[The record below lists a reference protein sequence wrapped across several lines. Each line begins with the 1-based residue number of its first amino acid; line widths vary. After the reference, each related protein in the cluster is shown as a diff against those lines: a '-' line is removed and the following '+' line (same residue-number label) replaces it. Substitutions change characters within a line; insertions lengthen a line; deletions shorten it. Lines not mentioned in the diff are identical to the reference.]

1 MNQKAVLCSEKD
13 QSSEAG
19 MLLWVSK
26 TLETMIKVP
35 VAMFVLVLLAMA
47 VPLQHTFGST
57 TKTLDFSIYPDG
69 SAHIFLELDTDPL
82 QPDFQVNLFSNSI
95 ENLIVQDE
103 NGNLLSTEIDG
114 SFIDIET
121 FGASKISINY
131 DTHEL
136 VSKTGKVWSFT
147 TGTTDNFSLS
157 LPKNSVIVGMNTY
170 PLEMI
175 EGPDRTTML
184 LPAGYTEIDY
194 FFTTVDSAVQPSQ
207 PTEVAAEDNSV
218 ILGVGGVIAAVVIAA
233 IVIKARK
240 KSVRIEAKQD
250 TVTKSQFNLESV
262 QKIKPDL
269 RDDDKEIL
277 AFLQSNGGKAFESEL
292 RKKFLQPKTTMWRA
306 IRRLERQ
313 EIIEITKKDM
323 QNLIKLRDDLENENE

>member
-194 FFTTVDSAVQPSQ
+194 FFTTVDSSIQSVQS
-207 PTEVAAEDNSV
+207 TASVDEDNSL
-218 ILGVGGVIAAVVIAA
+218 IFGIGGAIAAIIAVVI
-233 IVIKARK
+233 VLKSRK
-240 KSVRIEAKQD
+240 NSGRIEVKQETD
-250 TVTKSQFNLESV
+250 IKKQFDLESV
-262 QKIKPDL
+262 QKIRPDL

-313 EIIEITKKDM
+313 EIIEVTKKDM
-323 QNLIKLRDDLENENE
+323 QNLIKLRDDLEDENE

>member
-1 MNQKAVLCSEKD
+1 MNQKAVLCREKD

-26 TLETMIKVP
+26 TFETMIKVP
-35 VAMFVLVLLAMA
+35 IAMFVLVLLAMA
-47 VPLQHTFGST
+47 VPLQHSFGS

-69 SAHIFLELDTDPL
+69 STHVFLELDIDPS

-103 NGNLLSTEIDG
+103 SGNLLLTQLDG
-114 SFIDIET
+114 SFLDIET
-121 FGASKISINY
+121 FGASKISISY

-136 VSKTGKVWSFT
+136 VSKTGKIWTFT
-147 TGTTDNFSLS
+147 TGTSDNFSLS

-175 EGPDRTTML
+175 EDSNRTTML
-184 LPAGYTEIDY
+184 LPPGYTEIDY
-194 FFTTVDSAVQPSQ
+194 FFTTIDSAVLPNDATS
-207 PTEVAAEDNSV
+207 TDGDNSL
-218 ILGVGGVIAAVVIAA
+218 ILGVGGAVAAA
-233 IVIKARK
+233 IGAGIVLKLRK
-240 KSVRIEAKQD
+240 KTTRLEPKQE
-250 TVTKSQFNLESV
+250 TAGIKQFDLESV

-277 AFLQSNGGKAFESEL
+277 AFLQSNGGQAFESEL

-313 EIIEITKKDM
+313 EIIEVTKKDM
-323 QNLIKLRDDLENENE
+323 QNLIKLRYDLEEENE

>member
-13 QSSEAG
+13 QSSEAA

-26 TLETMIKVP
+26 TLSTMIKVP
-35 VAMFVLVLLAMA
+35 VAVFVLILLAMA
-47 VPLQHTFGST
+47 VPLQHSFGS

-69 SAHIFLELDTDPL
+69 STHIFLELDADPL

-103 NGNLLSTEIDG
+103 NGNLLSTQVDG

-147 TGTTDNFSLS
+147 TGTTDDFSVS

-175 EGPDRTTML
+175 EGPNLTTML

-194 FFTTVDSAVQPSQ
+194 FFTTVDSSLQSDQTRPVEGNTSIMFGIGGAI
-207 PTEVAAEDNSV
+207 VA
-218 ILGVGGVIAAVVIAA
+218 IIAVVI
-233 IVIKARK
+233 VLKSRK
-240 KSVRIEAKQD
+240 NSGRIEVNQETDTKKQFD
-250 TVTKSQFNLESV
+250 LDSV

-313 EIIEITKKDM
+313 EIIEVTKKDM
-323 QNLIKLRDDLENENE
+323 QNLIKLRDDLEAENE

>member
-1 MNQKAVLCSEKD
+1 MNQEAVLCSKKD

-35 VAMFVLVLLAMA
+35 IAMFVLVLLAMA
-47 VPLQHTFGST
+47 VPLQHSFGS

-69 SAHIFLELDTDPL
+69 STHIFLELDADPL
-82 QPDFQVNLFSNSI
+82 QPDFQVNLFSNSVD
-95 ENLIVQDE
+95 NLIVQDE
-103 NGNLLSTEIDG
+103 NGNLLSTHLDG
-114 SFIDIET
+114 SFLDIET

-136 VSKTGKVWSFT
+136 VSKTGKVWSFE
-147 TGTTDNFSLS
+147 TGTLDDFSLS

-170 PLEMI
+170 PLEMT
-175 EGPDRTTML
+175 EEPNRTIML

-194 FFTTVDSAVQPSQ
+194 FFTTIDSAVI
-207 PTEVAAEDNSV
+207 PTVDDSIEGNNSLF
-218 ILGVGGVIAAVVIAA
+218 LGVGGVVAAA
-233 IVIKARK
+233 IITGLVLKLRK
-240 KSVRIEAKQD
+240 KSTKVEIKQE
-250 TVTKSQFNLESV
+250 TITKKQFDLESV
-262 QKIKPDL
+262 QKTNPDL

-277 AFLQSNGGKAFESEL
+277 AFLQSNGGQAFESEL

-313 EIIEITKKDM
+313 EIIEVTKKDM
-323 QNLIKLRDDLENENE
+323 QNLIKLRDNLGVGNE

>member
-26 TLETMIKVP
+26 TLSTMIKVP
-35 VAMFVLVLLAMA
+35 VAVFVLILLAMA
-47 VPLQHTFGST
+47 VPLQHSFGS

-69 SAHIFLELDTDPL
+69 STHIFLELDADPL

-103 NGNLLSTEIDG
+103 NGNLLSTQVDG

-121 FGASKISINY
+121 FGASKISISY

-136 VSKTGKVWSFT
+136 VSKTGKVWSFA
-147 TGTTDNFSLS
+147 TGTTDHFSVS

-175 EGPDRTTML
+175 EEPNRTTML

-194 FFTTVDSAVQPSQ
+194 FFTTVDSSIQSVQS
-207 PTEVAAEDNSV
+207 TASVDGDNSLV
-218 ILGVGGVIAAVVIAA
+218 FGIGGAIAAIIAVVI
-233 IVIKARK
+233 VLKSRK
-240 KSVRIEAKQD
+240 NSGRIEVKQETD
-250 TVTKSQFNLESV
+250 TKKQFDLDSV
-262 QKIKPDL
+262 QKIRPDL

-313 EIIEITKKDM
+313 EIIEVTKKDM
-323 QNLIKLRDDLENENE
+323 QNLIKLRDDLEAENE

>member
-13 QSSEAG
+13 QSSEAA

-26 TLETMIKVP
+26 TLSTMIKVP
-35 VAMFVLVLLAMA
+35 VAVFVLILLAMA
-47 VPLQHTFGST
+47 VPLQHSFGS

-69 SAHIFLELDTDPL
+69 STHIFLELDTDPL

-103 NGNLLSTEIDG
+103 NGNLLSTQLDG
-114 SFIDIET
+114 SFVDIET
-121 FGASKISINY
+121 FGASKISISY

-136 VSKTGKVWSFT
+136 VSKTGKVWSFA
-147 TGTTDNFSLS
+147 TGTTDDFSVS

-175 EGPDRTTML
+175 EEPNRTTML

-194 FFTTVDSAVQPSQ
+194 FFTTTDSSVQTGQTNGS
-207 PTEVAAEDNSV
+207 EDGDNSV
-218 ILGVGGVIAAVVIAA
+218 IIGIGGVIAAIIAVIVVL
-233 IVIKARK
+233 KSRK
-240 KSVRIEAKQD
+240 NSGRIEVNQETSTKKQFD
-250 TVTKSQFNLESV
+250 LESV

-313 EIIEITKKDM
+313 EIIEVTKKDM
-323 QNLIKLRDDLENENE
+323 QNLIKLRDDLEVGNE

>member
-13 QSSEAG
+13 QSSEAA

-47 VPLQHTFGST
+47 VPLQHSFGS

-69 SAHIFLELDTDPL
+69 STHVFLELDTDPS

-103 NGNLLSTEIDG
+103 SGSLLLTQLDG
-114 SFIDIET
+114 SFLDIET
-121 FGASKISINY
+121 FGASKISISY

-136 VSKTGKVWSFT
+136 VSKTGKIWTFT
-147 TGTTDNFSLS
+147 TGTSDNFSLS

-175 EGPDRTTML
+175 EEPNRTTML
-184 LPAGYTEIDY
+184 LPPGYTEIDY
-194 FFTTVDSAVQPSQ
+194 FFTTIDSAILPNDAVS
-207 PTEVAAEDNSV
+207 TDGDNSLILGAGGAVAVAVAA
-218 ILGVGGVIAAVVIAA
+218 G
-233 IVIKARK
+233 IVLKLRK
-240 KSVRIEAKQD
+240 KTTRLEPKQE
-250 TVTKSQFNLESV
+250 TVGKRQLDLESV

-277 AFLQSNGGKAFESEL
+277 AFLQSNGGQAFESEL

-306 IRRLERQ
+306 IRRLERH
-313 EIIEITKKDM
+313 EIIEVTKKDM
-323 QNLIKLRDDLENENE
+323 QNLIKLRYDLEEENE

>member
-1 MNQKAVLCSEKD
+1 
-13 QSSEAG
+13 
-19 MLLWVSK
+19 
-26 TLETMIKVP
+26 
-35 VAMFVLVLLAMA
+35 MA
-47 VPLQHTFGST
+47 VPLQHSFGS
-57 TKTLDFSIYPDG
+57 TKTLDFSNYPDG
-69 SAHIFLELDTDPL
+69 STHIFLELDADPL

-103 NGNLLSTEIDG
+103 NGNLLSTQVDG

-147 TGTTDNFSLS
+147 TGTTDDFSVS

-175 EGPDRTTML
+175 EGPNLTTML

-194 FFTTVDSAVQPSQ
+194 FFTTVDSSLQSDQTRPVEGNTS
-207 PTEVAAEDNSV
+207 
-218 ILGVGGVIAAVVIAA
+218 IIFGIGGVIAAIIAII
-233 IVIKARK
+233 IVLKSRK
-240 KSVRIEAKQD
+240 NSGRIEVNQETYTKKQFD
-250 TVTKSQFNLESV
+250 LDSV

-313 EIIEITKKDM
+313 EIIEVTKKDM
-323 QNLIKLRDDLENENE
+323 QNLIKLRDDLEAENE

>member
-1 MNQKAVLCSEKD
+1 MNQEAVLCSEKD
-13 QSSEAG
+13 QSSEAA

-35 VAMFVLVLLAMA
+35 IAMFVLVLLAMA
-47 VPLQHTFGST
+47 VPLQHSFGS

-69 SAHIFLELDTDPL
+69 STHVFLELDTDPL

-103 NGNLLSTEIDG
+103 NGNLLLTQQNG
-114 SFIDIET
+114 SFLDIET
-121 FGASKISINY
+121 FGASKISISY

-136 VSKTGKVWSFT
+136 VSKTGKVWSFA
-147 TGTTDNFSLS
+147 TGTSDDFSLS

-170 PLEMI
+170 PLEMVEKPNQTI
-175 EGPDRTTML
+175 ML
-184 LPAGYTEIDY
+184 LPAGYTEVDY
-194 FFTTVDSAVQPSQ
+194 FFTTTDSAVIPKDDSSV
-207 PTEVAAEDNSV
+207 EGDNS
-218 ILGVGGVIAAVVIAA
+218 LFFGVGGVIAAVIA
-233 IVIKARK
+233 VGLVLKLRK
-240 KSVRIEAKQD
+240 KPTRLQEKQE
-250 TVTKSQFNLESV
+250 TIVKKQFDLESV

-277 AFLQSNGGKAFESEL
+277 AFLQSNGGQAFESEL

-313 EIIEITKKDM
+313 EIIEVIKKDM
-323 QNLIKLRDDLENENE
+323 QNLIKLRTDLGAENE

>member
-1 MNQKAVLCSEKD
+1 
-13 QSSEAG
+13 
-19 MLLWVSK
+19 
-26 TLETMIKVP
+26 
-35 VAMFVLVLLAMA
+35 MA
-47 VPLQHTFGST
+47 VPLQHSFGS

-69 SAHIFLELDTDPL
+69 STHIFLELDADPL

-103 NGNLLSTEIDG
+103 NGNLLSTQVDG

-147 TGTTDNFSLS
+147 TGTTDDFSVS

-175 EGPDRTTML
+175 EGPNLTTML

-194 FFTTVDSAVQPSQ
+194 FFTTVDSSLQSDQTRPVEGNTSIMFGIGGAI
-207 PTEVAAEDNSV
+207 VA
-218 ILGVGGVIAAVVIAA
+218 IIAVVI
-233 IVIKARK
+233 VLKSRK
-240 KSVRIEAKQD
+240 NSGRIEVNQETDTKKQFD
-250 TVTKSQFNLESV
+250 LDSV

-313 EIIEITKKDM
+313 EIIEVTKKDM
-323 QNLIKLRDDLENENE
+323 QNLIKLRDDLEAENE

>member
-35 VAMFVLVLLAMA
+35 IAMFVLVLLAMA
-47 VPLQHTFGST
+47 VPLQHSFGS

-69 SAHIFLELDTDPL
+69 STHIFLELDTNPL

-103 NGNLLSTEIDG
+103 SGNLLSTELDG
-114 SFIDIET
+114 SFLDIET

-136 VSKTGKVWSFT
+136 VSKTGKVWSFK
-147 TGTTDNFSLS
+147 TGTSDNFSLS

-175 EGPDRTTML
+175 EETNRTTML
-184 LPAGYTEIDY
+184 LPAGYAEIDY
-194 FFTTVDSAVQPSQ
+194 FFTTIDSTIIPKDDN
-207 PTEVAAEDNSV
+207 VAEGDNS
-218 ILGVGGVIAAVVIAA
+218 LIAAVSGAA
-233 IVIKARK
+233 AVAITAGLVLKLRK
-240 KSVRIEAKQD
+240 KPAKLEVKQES
-250 TVTKSQFNLESV
+250 TTRKQFDLESI
-262 QKIKPDL
+262 QKTKPDL

-277 AFLQSNGGKAFESEL
+277 KFLQDNNGQAFESEL

-313 EIIEITKKDM
+313 EIIEVIKKDM
-323 QNLIKLRDDLENENE
+323 QNLIKLRYNLEEENE

>member
-35 VAMFVLVLLAMA
+35 IAMFVLVLLAMA
-47 VPLQHTFGST
+47 VPLQHSFGS

-69 SAHIFLELDTDPL
+69 STHIFLELDADPL

-103 NGNLLSTEIDG
+103 NGNLLSTQVDG

-121 FGASKISINY
+121 FGASKISISY

-147 TGTTDNFSLS
+147 TGTTDDFSVS

-175 EGPDRTTML
+175 EGPNLTTML

-194 FFTTVDSAVQPSQ
+194 FFTTVDSSLQSDQTRPVEGNTSIMFGIGGAI
-207 PTEVAAEDNSV
+207 VA
-218 ILGVGGVIAAVVIAA
+218 IIAVVI
-233 IVIKARK
+233 VLKSRK
-240 KSVRIEAKQD
+240 NSGRIEVNQETDTKKQFD
-250 TVTKSQFNLESV
+250 LDSV

-313 EIIEITKKDM
+313 EIIEVTKKDM
-323 QNLIKLRDDLENENE
+323 QNLIKLRDDLEAENE